1 MKKELAAL
9 LRSHQG
15 ALTRK
20 AQAEYAKRVRQRTG

>member
-9 LRSHQG
+9 LRSHEG
-15 ALTRK
+15 VLTRK